1 MTDLV
6 DNLTQIRNI
15 ISEIEVEDPVIA
27 DILREG
33 FGLSLN
39 LIKIISEGQDRST
52 IDVSEHIQIINKV
65 LGISLE
71 DLVTSI
77 LQSQNSINTE
87 NTDKTPD
94 QETLE
99 FITSDLD
106 DYEKFLAKNK
116 SKENLDFLSKNI

>member
-1 MTDLV
+1 MTELIDKV
-6 DNLTQIRNI
+6 AQIGEI
-15 ISEIEVEDPVIA
+15 ISEIELEDPIVA
-27 DILREG
+27 AILTEG
-33 FGLSLN
+33 YGLSLN
-39 LIKIISEGQDRST
+39 LIKVLMEGKNRTKVDISE
-52 IDVSEHIQIINKV
+52 HLQIINKV

-71 DLVTSI
+71 DVVAHI
-77 LQSQNSINTE
+77 LQSQDPINSS
-87 NTDKTPD
+87 KTPD